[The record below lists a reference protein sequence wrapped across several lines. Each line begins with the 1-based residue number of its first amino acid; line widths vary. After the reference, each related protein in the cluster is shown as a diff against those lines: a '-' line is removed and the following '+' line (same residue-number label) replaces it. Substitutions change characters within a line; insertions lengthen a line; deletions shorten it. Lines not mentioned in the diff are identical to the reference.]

1 MKLSTTVRVNKQD
14 VNYSENGLTLKL
26 NSISYRKV
34 FLALAYHVERYGD
47 KTVHIR
53 EASQEEYE
61 QETVWKLSKDDII
74 YIITVGQDVDHVEHS
89 S

>member
-1 MKLSTTVRVNKQD
+1 MKLSTTVRVSKEDIQFTPD
-14 VNYSENGLTLKL
+14 GLTLKL

-47 KTVHIR
+47 KNITIR
-53 EASQEEYE
+53 EATEEEYA
-61 QETVWKLSKDDII
+61 QETLWKLNKNDVF
-74 YIITVGQDVDHVEHS
+74 YIITVGQDNDHVEHS